1 MPKLTIQ
8 IPHDLGK
15 EEATRRLQQR
25 FQAVKQRF
33 GQHVSDFEE
42 EWNGDSMQ
50 FGFRTF
56 GLKISG
62 QVESEAAGVKLS
74 ADLPMAAMMFRGTI
88 EQQIRDELAEMLTG

>member
-15 EEATRRLQQR
+15 EEATRRLQQH
-25 FQAVKQRF
+25 FHDIKQRF
-33 GQHVSDFEE
+33 EQHVSDFEE
-42 EWNGDSMQ
+42 EWNGHSMQ

-62 QVESEAAGVKLS
+62 LVESAPAEVKVS
-74 ADLPMAAMMFRGTI
+74 AELPMAAMMFRGTI
-88 EQQIRDELAEMLTG
+88 ERQIRDELAEMLTG